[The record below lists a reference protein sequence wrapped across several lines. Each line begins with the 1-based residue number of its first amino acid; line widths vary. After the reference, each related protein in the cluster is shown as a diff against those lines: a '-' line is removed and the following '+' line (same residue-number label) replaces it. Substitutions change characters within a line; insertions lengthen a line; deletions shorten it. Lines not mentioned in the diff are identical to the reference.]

1 MKFILP
7 LFLLSSINLKF
18 INLNLN
24 NLTKNKNKNI
34 TQEKKQKI
42 FRDLVGGEED
52 ECLPS
57 ETDTIKIFKEKYNI
71 DLANKKIT
79 KNFRFIAGNCNP
91 VILIPG
97 ILSVALRAKIDC
109 ENLFNKE
116 KDVYKKLKFFCQL
129 DNVCPNVNDYYDEDF
144 FLKING
150 VFGFIKQNNPL
161 CKLSPSSCQNLYGA
175 CFSYLMNTFDK
186 DECAKLDDNKSVC
199 TISDYIKILFFGGTK
214 DTYESSQCGTRAVR
228 KIISNFDFV
237 DFDGTKVFDDIIDLF
252 INLGY
257 DYGFSLG
264 AIPNDFRRFATN
276 ELSSKIFRYLVESF
290 YNNTGKP
297 VIIIAHSF
305 GNLITLNYLVNKENK
320 DLIPKIKKFVS
331 IGAPFA
337 GSTEL
342 LNAYLHGLGDF
353 DTAISEF
360 HSFGQSLLFKSVP
373 ILSELRPMPVFSKM
387 KEMEEYSQFVKVIK
401 DRIDL
406 ENCIYKGNCDEVV
419 MSNKNK
425 EFEDLFSSYYP
436 SLSSAKCKDNTKNKF
451 QNKCFLNLYNIFD
464 NPLIIQVNN
473 TNEINTD
480 GFNIND
486 YCDKNQNKCFYTNE
500 KGEEKRNIEELF
512 TMGKYTYNMSE
523 MKEFFDTYNKNKEQ
537 YGLNED
543 INYSDFETEE
553 EFRKE
558 NLLQIERQKNKSL
571 INELPI
577 PPVDTDVVYTSVV
590 STDTGAFLEDDVLKD
605 GKEIY
610 SGGDGTVSTWS
621 SLLVG
626 LKWIYDKKRNN
637 LSQKIKL
644 VEYCSKLYNDF
655 PFNETNNNFIALGCN
670 CLKNNSYSNLDDC
683 SHQDMLFDQ
692 HLLSYLKNIASTE
705 NEISN
710 DRINAAKR
718 SINRVDNEDYEKI
731 CNLNLFYLADSP
743 EFLKSFNISELQ
755 VFYDDTEISSQEEKN
770 GANINILNILL
781 SLFEMIILIVF

>member
-1 MKFILP
+1 MKFILL
-7 LFLLSSINLKF
+7 LFFLSTINLKF
-18 INLNLN
+18 INLNLD
-24 NLTKNKNKNI
+24 NLNKIKNKTI

-42 FRDLVGGEED
+42 FRDLVGAEED

-57 ETDTIKIFKEKYNI
+57 EIDTIKIFKEKYDI
-71 DLANKKIT
+71 DLGNKKIT
-79 KNFRFIAGNCNP
+79 KNLRFIAGNCNP
-91 VILIPG
+91 VILVPG

-129 DNVCPNVNDYYDEDF
+129 DNVCPNIKDYYDEDF
-144 FLKING
+144 FLKIYG
-150 VFGFIKQNNPL
+150 EFGFIKHTPL
-161 CKLSPSSCQNLYGA
+161 CKFSSSSCQNLYGA

-186 DECAKLDDNKSVC
+186 DECAKLDENKSVC
-199 TISDYIKILFFGGTK
+199 TISDYIKILFYGGTNN
-214 DTYESSQCGTRAVR
+214 TYESSQCGTRAVR
-228 KIISNFDFV
+228 KIISNIDFS
-237 DFDGTKVFDDIIDLF
+237 GSKVFDDIIDLF

-276 ELSSKIFRYLVESF
+276 ELSSKIFRYLIESF

-305 GNLITLNYLVNKENK
+305 GNLITLNNLVNKENK

-353 DTAISEF
+353 DSTISEF
-360 HSFGQSLLFKSVP
+360 HNFGQSLLFKSVP
-373 ILSELRPMPVFSKM
+373 VLSELRPMPVFSKM
-387 KEMEEYSQFVKVIK
+387 KEMEEYSQFVKAIK

-406 ENCIYKGNCDEVV
+406 ENCIHEGNCNEASI
-419 MSNKNK
+419 SNKNK
-425 EFEDLFSSYYP
+425 EFEDLFNSYYP
-436 SLSSAKCKDNTKNKF
+436 NLSSTKCKDNSKNKF

-464 NPLIIQVNN
+464 NPIIIQVNN

-480 GFNIND
+480 EFNIND

-500 KGEEKRNIEELF
+500 KGEEKRSIEELF
-512 TMGKYTYNMSE
+512 IMGKYAYNMSE

-543 INYSDFETEE
+543 INYADFETEE

-571 INELPI
+571 INDLPI
-577 PPVDTDVVYTSVV
+577 PPVDTDIVYTSVV

-644 VEYCSKLYNDF
+644 VEYCSKLYKDF

-670 CLKNNSYSNLDDC
+670 CLKNNSYTNLGYC
-683 SHQDMLFDQ
+683 SHQDMLFDEY
-692 HLLSYLKNIASTE
+692 LLSYLKSVTSTE
-705 NEISN
+705 NEITN

-718 SINRVDNEDYEKI
+718 AINQVDNEDYEKR
-731 CNLNLFYLADSP
+731 CNLNLFYLADSS

-755 VFYDDTEISSQEEKN
+755 VSYDNIESSSQEEKN
-770 GANINILNILL
+770 GANINKLNILL
-781 SLFEMIILIVF
+781 SFIEMIIFIVF